1 MQALSKQAEAK
12 LISAIERAATFAN
25 EGMSPNDAIIKSA
38 GEANVPAG
46 HINLMVHAYNTGRT
60 TKQREAGEGTLEK
73 AADFQL
79 ADAAVVLKALYPETV
94 KTSAELMRAQVVS
107 AEYAISPVGMLQR
120 RQNEMRKAAAAKV
133 ALPEKTYIAP
143 PRDEQAAA
151 RRAVSEKVAA
161 QRAAEE
167 KRRQAAAAYTETA
180 NDMEK
185 LAEYFRRPGN
195 MPFTDALR
203 EVGLRLGDT
212 GVAVLNKIAA
222 VYPHFTKQAS
232 ARANYFGDNDVYGL
246 VTKVV
251 NGIERYNDLKSAV
264 PELNTKTAQK
274 KNSDAPQIVTGSI
287 LDAVRAQP
295 LQLKAAYTA
304 SGAGMWNTAHGSAA
318 DPAETDAVRR
328 VMDLPPLN
336 PPPEPPPPPPR
347 WNDTPPRNI
356 ESLSDVYGDM
366 RMNNVYSRGDNS
378 ALGAIANILAG
389 PQQAAVGAI
398 GKELFDPTKKEKM
411 KRQEYEKLTAPDHET
426 ALKNI
431 KAQATLHDLLLND
444 DVVSGHDP
452 KEVAVAFNE
461 IANAAPGVVDS
472 PAVLQ
477 ALLRKRLESG
487 QLADFDVKQLLE
499 MDKLKA
505 ERDKLRTETMEKE
518 RNLVA

>member
-25 EGMSPNDAIIKSA
+25 EGISPNDAIIKSA
-38 GEANVPAG
+38 AEAEVPAG

-60 TKQREAGEGTLEK
+60 TKQREAGEDTLQK

-94 KTSAELMRAQVVS
+94 KTSAEISQNAIVS
-107 AEYAISPVGMLQR
+107 AEYAVSPVGMLQR
-120 RQNEMRKAAAAKV
+120 RQAEMRKAAAAKV
-133 ALPEKTYIAP
+133 ALPEKTYVPP
-143 PRDEQAAA
+143 PRDAHAAA
-151 RRAVSEKVAA
+151 MRAHSEKVAA
-161 QRAAEE
+161 QRAADE
-167 KRRQAAAAYTETA
+167 KRRLAFIAYNEAAA
-180 NDMEK
+180 DMAK

-195 MPFTDALR
+195 MPFQDALR
-203 EVGLRLGDT
+203 EVGLRFGA
-212 GVAVLNKIAA
+212 GGMAVLNKVAE

-232 ARANYFGDNDVYGL
+232 AKANYFGADDVYGL

-264 PELNTKTAQK
+264 PELNTKAAQK
-274 KNSDAPQIVTGSI
+274 KNLEPAQIVTGSV
-287 LDAVRAQP
+287 LDAVQTKP
-295 LQLKAAYTA
+295 LELKQAFEARDAGRWNSAGPGGDPDEAAAVY
-304 SGAGMWNTAHGSAA
+304 
-318 DPAETDAVRR
+318 DAVGIGS
-328 VMDLPPLN
+328 PPVGS
-336 PPPEPPPPPPR
+336 PDEPPRSVPD
-347 WNDTPPRNI
+347 WNNTVRRERD
-356 ESLSDVYGDM
+356 YGDF
-366 RMNNVYSRGDNS
+366 RLNNVYSRGDDS
-378 ALGAIANILAG
+378 VLSSIGGMLAS
-389 PQQAAVGAI
+389 PQQAAMGAI
-398 GKELFDPTKKEKM
+398 GKELFDPAKKEKM
-411 KRQEYEKLTAPDHET
+411 KRQEYEKLTSPDHET